1 MYKQG
6 AKVMMG
12 YGYNDY
18 QTMMGGANWMVAPFM
33 WVMFLLMVVVM
44 VLAAV
49 ALWKY
54 INKK

>member
-1 MYKQG
+1 MRFD
-6 AKVMMG
+6 
-12 YGYNDY
+12 DY
-18 QTMMGGANWMVAPFM
+18 QTMMGGSQWGVVPFM
-33 WVMFLLMVVVM
+33 WLTCLLVIVVL

>member
-1 MYKQG
+1 
-6 AKVMMG
+6 MG
-12 YGYNDY
+12 YDYNDY
-18 QTMMGGANWMVAPFM
+18 QTMTGGSNWTVAPFM

>member
-1 MYKQG
+1 
-6 AKVMMG
+6 MMMDYNMMSGSYGGG
-12 YGYNDY
+12 YMTFGWIV
-18 QTMMGGANWMVAPFM
+18 G
-33 WVMFLLMVVVM
+33 LLVLVDL